1 MKIRL
6 ERDVLA
12 EAVQWAARS
21 LPVRPSVPIL
31 AGLLVRA
38 DADGVTFSSFDYETS
53 AKISVKAEVSDEGQA
68 LVSGRLLADISRSLP
83 ARPVEITA
91 DDTRVELVCGSAR
104 FTLQTLPVADYPALP
119 SMPESTGTVPS
130 DVFAQAV
137 AQVVVAAGRDELLPV
152 FTGVR
157 VEIEGDTISLLATD
171 RYRMALKELTWNPT
185 ATQVSATALVPAKV
199 LNDTARS
206 MTAGE
211 EVTLSLASGATGD
224 GIIGFE
230 GHGAAGERQ
239 TTTRL
244 LDGEFPKVRHI
255 MNTAPTMNVR
265 VSTAEAI
272 AAAKR
277 VALVAERNTS
287 LRMLVGDGVVTL
299 EAATG
304 DQAQGSE
311 AIEATIDQP
320 GGGEPAV
327 TAAGF
332 NPSYL
337 LDALGAFDTPYV
349 NFGFTAPSK
358 PCQLTGL
365 PSLDARAADRL
376 PPRDHAHA
384 PAASWAVA
392 RARSG
397 PELRSSSSLANEKR
411 VRSLVVQT
419 GRLPCRRSRPRN
431 SVASPLGANGSV
443 RLTTIAGNHRR
454 SGACHA
460 AGNGRAGSDGRQHRA
475 ASDAQRTRVRGLRRQ
490 PRVGQAARG

>member
-21 LPVRPSVPIL
+21 LPLRPSVPIL
-31 AGLLVRA
+31 AGLLVQA

-53 AKISVKAEVSDEGQA
+53 AQINVTAAVADEGQA

-83 ARPVEITA
+83 PKPVDITS
-91 DDTRVELVCGSAR
+91 DDTKVELICGSAR
-104 FTLQTLPVADYPALP
+104 FTLQTLPVADYPSLP
-119 SMPESTGTVPS
+119 AMPEATGTVPS
-130 DVFAQAV
+130 AAFAQAV

-157 VEIEGDTISLLATD
+157 VEIDDDTISLLATD
-171 RYRMALKELTWNPT
+171 RYRMALKELTWNPSRP
-185 ATQVSATALVPAKV
+185 QSSATALVPARV
-199 LNDTARS
+199 LSETSRS

-211 EVTLSLASGATGD
+211 EIMLSLSDGGAGD
-224 GIIGFE
+224 GIIGFD
-230 GHGAAGERQ
+230 GRGPAGQRQ

-255 MNTAPTMNVR
+255 MDTAALMNVR
-265 VSTAEAI
+265 MGTTEVI

-287 LRMLVGDGVVTL
+287 LRMLMGDGFVTL

-304 DQAQGSE
+304 DQAQASESIE
-311 AIEATIDQP
+311 AIIDQP
-320 GGGEPAV
+320 GGGDPVV

-349 NFGFTAPSK
+349 NFAFTAPSK

-365 PSLDARAADRL
+365 ATLDGNPLTDYRHVIMLMRL
-376 PPRDHAHA
+376 P
-384 PAASWAVA
+384 S
-392 RARSG
+392 
-397 PELRSSSSLANEKR
+397 
-411 VRSLVVQT
+411 
-419 GRLPCRRSRPRN
+419 
-431 SVASPLGANGSV
+431 
-443 RLTTIAGNHRR
+443 
-454 SGACHA
+454 
-460 AGNGRAGSDGRQHRA
+460 
-475 ASDAQRTRVRGLRRQ
+475 
-490 PRVGQAARG
+490 

>member
-21 LPVRPSVPIL
+21 LPLRPSVPIL
-31 AGLLVRA
+31 AGLLVHA

-53 AKISVKAEVSDEGQA
+53 AQIHVTAAVADEGQA

-83 ARPVEITA
+83 PKPVDITS
-91 DDTRVELVCGSAR
+91 DDTKVELICGSAR
-104 FTLQTLPVADYPALP
+104 FTLQTLPVADYPSLP
-119 SMPESTGTVPS
+119 TMPEATGTVPS
-130 DVFAQAV
+130 AAFAQAV

-157 VEIEGDTISLLATD
+157 VEIDDDTISLLATD
-171 RYRMALKELTWNPT
+171 RYRMALKELTWNPSRP
-185 ATQVSATALVPAKV
+185 QSSATALVPARV
-199 LNDTARS
+199 LSETSRS

-211 EVTLSLASGATGD
+211 EIMLSLSDGGAGD
-224 GIIGFE
+224 GIIGFD
-230 GHGAAGERQ
+230 GRGPAGQRQ

-255 MNTAPTMNVR
+255 MDTAALMNVR
-265 VSTAEAI
+265 VGTAEVI

-287 LRMLVGDGVVTL
+287 LRMLMGDGFVTL

-304 DQAQGSE
+304 DQAQASESIE
-311 AIEATIDQP
+311 AIIDQP
-320 GGGEPAV
+320 GGGDPVV

-349 NFGFTAPSK
+349 NFAFTAPSK

-365 PSLDARAADRL
+365 ATLDGNPLTDYRHVIMLMRL
-376 PPRDHAHA
+376 P
-384 PAASWAVA
+384 S
-392 RARSG
+392 
-397 PELRSSSSLANEKR
+397 
-411 VRSLVVQT
+411 
-419 GRLPCRRSRPRN
+419 
-431 SVASPLGANGSV
+431 
-443 RLTTIAGNHRR
+443 
-454 SGACHA
+454 
-460 AGNGRAGSDGRQHRA
+460 
-475 ASDAQRTRVRGLRRQ
+475 
-490 PRVGQAARG
+490 

>member
-1 MKIRL
+1 VKIRL

-21 LPVRPSVPIL
+21 LPLRPSVPIL
-31 AGLLVRA
+31 AGLLVQA

-53 AKISVKAEVSDEGQA
+53 AQIHVTAAVADEGQA

-83 ARPVEITA
+83 PKPVDITS
-91 DDTRVELVCGSAR
+91 DDTKVELICGSAR
-104 FTLQTLPVADYPALP
+104 FTLQTLPVADYPSLP
-119 SMPESTGTVPS
+119 TMPEATGTVPS
-130 DVFAQAV
+130 AAFAQAV

-157 VEIEGDTISLLATD
+157 VEIDDDTISLLATD
-171 RYRMALKELTWNPT
+171 RYRMALKELTWNPSRP
-185 ATQVSATALVPAKV
+185 QSSATALVPARV
-199 LNDTARS
+199 LSETSRS

-211 EVTLSLASGATGD
+211 EIMLSLSDGGAGD
-224 GIIGFE
+224 GIIGFD
-230 GHGAAGERQ
+230 GRGPAGQRQ

-255 MNTAPTMNVR
+255 MDTAALMNVR
-265 VSTAEAI
+265 MGTTEVI

-287 LRMLVGDGVVTL
+287 LRMLMGDGFVTL

-304 DQAQGSE
+304 DQAQASESIE
-311 AIEATIDQP
+311 AIIDQP
-320 GGGEPAV
+320 GGGDPVV

-349 NFGFTAPSK
+349 NFAFTAPSK

-365 PSLDARAADRL
+365 ATLDGNPLTDYRHVIMLMRL
-376 PPRDHAHA
+376 P
-384 PAASWAVA
+384 S
-392 RARSG
+392 
-397 PELRSSSSLANEKR
+397 
-411 VRSLVVQT
+411 
-419 GRLPCRRSRPRN
+419 
-431 SVASPLGANGSV
+431 
-443 RLTTIAGNHRR
+443 
-454 SGACHA
+454 
-460 AGNGRAGSDGRQHRA
+460 
-475 ASDAQRTRVRGLRRQ
+475 
-490 PRVGQAARG
+490 

>member
-21 LPVRPSVPIL
+21 LPLRPSVPIL

-38 DADGVTFSSFDYETS
+38 ESEGVTFSSFDYETS
-53 AKISVKAEVSDEGQA
+53 AQIHVKAAVADEGQA

-83 ARPVEITA
+83 AKPVDITA
-91 DDTRVELVCGSAR
+91 DDNKMELICGSAR
-104 FTLQTLPVADYPALP
+104 FTLQTLPVADYPSLP
-119 SMPESTGTVPS
+119 AMPEATGTVPS
-130 DVFAQAV
+130 AAFAQAV

-157 VEIEGDTISLLATD
+157 VEIDDDTISLLATD
-171 RYRMALKELTWNPT
+171 RYRMALKELNWNPSRP
-185 ATQVSATALVPAKV
+185 QVSATALVPARV
-199 LNDTARS
+199 LSDTSRS

-211 EVTLSLASGATGD
+211 EVTLSLSDGGVGE
-224 GIIGFE
+224 GIIGFQ
-230 GHGAAGERQ
+230 GHGPAGERQ

-255 MNTAPTMNVR
+255 MDTPALMNVR

-287 LRMLVGDGVVTL
+287 LRMLMSDGFVTL

-304 DQAQGSE
+304 DQAQASE

-320 GGGEPAV
+320 GGGDPAV
-327 TAAGF
+327 IAAGF
-332 NPSYL
+332 NPNYL
-337 LDALGAFDTPYV
+337 LDALGVFDTPYV
-349 NFGFTAPSK
+349 NFAFTAPSK

-365 PSLDARAADRL
+365 ADLDSTPLTDYRHVIMLMRL
-376 PPRDHAHA
+376 P
-384 PAASWAVA
+384 S
-392 RARSG
+392 
-397 PELRSSSSLANEKR
+397 
-411 VRSLVVQT
+411 
-419 GRLPCRRSRPRN
+419 
-431 SVASPLGANGSV
+431 
-443 RLTTIAGNHRR
+443 
-454 SGACHA
+454 
-460 AGNGRAGSDGRQHRA
+460 
-475 ASDAQRTRVRGLRRQ
+475 
-490 PRVGQAARG
+490 

>member
-53 AKISVKAEVSDEGQA
+53 AKITVKGTVSDDGQA
-68 LVSGRLLADISRSLP
+68 LVSGRLLADIARSLP
-83 ARPVEITA
+83 AKPVDITA
-91 DDTRVELVCGSAR
+91 DDVRVELVCGSAR
-104 FTLQTLPVADYPALP
+104 FTLQTLPVSDYPSLP
-119 SMPESTGTVPS
+119 SMPEASGTVPS

-157 VEIEGDTISLLATD
+157 VEIEGETISLLATD
-171 RYRMALKELTWNPT
+171 RYRMALKELTWNPSS
-185 ATQVSATALVPAKV
+185 TQISATALVPARV

-211 EVTLSLASGATGD
+211 EVTLSLASSGAGD

-255 MNTAPTMNVR
+255 MNTAAVMNVR
-265 VSTAEAI
+265 VNTAELV
-272 AAAKR
+272 AAARR

-287 LRMLVGDGVVTL
+287 LRMLVGDQVITL

-304 DQAQGSE
+304 DQAQASE
-311 AIEATIDQP
+311 AIEANVDQP
-320 GGGEPAV
+320 GGGEPV
-327 TAAGF
+327 LTAAGF

-365 PSLDARAADRL
+365 PDPDSDPLTDYRHVIMLMRL
-376 PPRDHAHA
+376 P
-384 PAASWAVA
+384 
-392 RARSG
+392 
-397 PELRSSSSLANEKR
+397 SS
-411 VRSLVVQT
+411 
-419 GRLPCRRSRPRN
+419 
-431 SVASPLGANGSV
+431 
-443 RLTTIAGNHRR
+443 
-454 SGACHA
+454 
-460 AGNGRAGSDGRQHRA
+460 
-475 ASDAQRTRVRGLRRQ
+475 
-490 PRVGQAARG
+490 

>member
-12 EAVQWAARS
+12 EAVHWAARS

-38 DADGVTFSSFDYETS
+38 TADEVTFSSFDYETS
-53 AKISVKAEVSDEGQA
+53 AQISVKAQVADEGQA
-68 LVSGRLLADISRSLP
+68 LISGRLLADISRSLP
-83 ARPVEITA
+83 AKPVDISA
-91 DDTRVELVCGSAR
+91 DDVRMELVCGSAR
-104 FTLQTLPVADYPALP
+104 FTLQTLPVADYPSLP
-119 SMPESTGTVPS
+119 SMPEATGTVPS
-130 DVFAQAV
+130 ESFAQAV

-157 VEIEGDTISLLATD
+157 VEIEGDLISLLATD
-171 RYRMALKELTWNPT
+171 RYRMALKELHWAPGS
-185 ATQVSATALVPAKV
+185 TQISATALVPAKV

-206 MTAGE
+206 MTAGQDIS
-211 EVTLSLASGATGD
+211 LSLASAGSGD

-255 MNTAPTMNVR
+255 MNTAALMNVR
-265 VSTAEAI
+265 VNTAETI

-287 LRMLVGDGVVTL
+287 LRMLIGDGVITL

-304 DQAQGSE
+304 DQAQASE
-311 AIEATIDQP
+311 SIEATVDQP
-320 GGGEPAV
+320 GGGDPVV

-332 NPSYL
+332 NPTYL

-365 PSLDARAADRL
+365 PDLDGEPLTDYRHVIMLMRL
-376 PPRDHAHA
+376 P
-384 PAASWAVA
+384 
-392 RARSG
+392 G
-397 PELRSSSSLANEKR
+397 
-411 VRSLVVQT
+411 
-419 GRLPCRRSRPRN
+419 
-431 SVASPLGANGSV
+431 
-443 RLTTIAGNHRR
+443 
-454 SGACHA
+454 
-460 AGNGRAGSDGRQHRA
+460 
-475 ASDAQRTRVRGLRRQ
+475 
-490 PRVGQAARG
+490 

>member
-21 LPVRPSVPIL
+21 LPLRPSVPIL

-38 DADGVTFSSFDYETS
+38 ESEGVTFSSFDYETS
-53 AKISVKAEVSDEGQA
+53 AQIHVKAAVADEGQA

-83 ARPVEITA
+83 AKPVDITA
-91 DDTRVELVCGSAR
+91 DDNKMELICGSAR
-104 FTLQTLPVADYPALP
+104 FTLQTLPVADYPSLP
-119 SMPESTGTVPS
+119 AMPEATGTVPS
-130 DVFAQAV
+130 AAFAQAV

-157 VEIEGDTISLLATD
+157 VEIDDDTISLLATD
-171 RYRMALKELTWNPT
+171 RYRMALKELNWNPSRP
-185 ATQVSATALVPAKV
+185 QVSATALVPARV
-199 LNDTARS
+199 LSDTSRS

-211 EVTLSLASGATGD
+211 EVTLSLSDGGVGD
-224 GIIGFE
+224 GIIGFQ
-230 GHGAAGERQ
+230 GHGPAGERQ

-255 MNTAPTMNVR
+255 MDTPALMNVR

-287 LRMLVGDGVVTL
+287 LRMLMSDGFVTL

-304 DQAQGSE
+304 DQAQASE

-320 GGGEPAV
+320 GGGDPAV
-327 TAAGF
+327 IAAGF
-332 NPSYL
+332 NPNYL

-349 NFGFTAPSK
+349 NFAFTAPSK

-365 PSLDARAADRL
+365 ADLDSTPLTDYRHVIMLMRL
-376 PPRDHAHA
+376 P
-384 PAASWAVA
+384 S
-392 RARSG
+392 
-397 PELRSSSSLANEKR
+397 
-411 VRSLVVQT
+411 
-419 GRLPCRRSRPRN
+419 
-431 SVASPLGANGSV
+431 
-443 RLTTIAGNHRR
+443 
-454 SGACHA
+454 
-460 AGNGRAGSDGRQHRA
+460 
-475 ASDAQRTRVRGLRRQ
+475 
-490 PRVGQAARG
+490 

>member
-1 MKIRL
+1 VKIRL

-21 LPVRPSVPIL
+21 LPLRPSVPIL
-31 AGLLVRA
+31 AGLLVHA

-53 AKISVKAEVSDEGQA
+53 AQIHVTAAVADEGQA

-83 ARPVEITA
+83 PKPVDITS
-91 DDTRVELVCGSAR
+91 DDTKVELICGSAR
-104 FTLQTLPVADYPALP
+104 FTLQTLPVADYPSLP
-119 SMPESTGTVPS
+119 TMPEATGTVPS
-130 DVFAQAV
+130 AAFAQAV

-157 VEIEGDTISLLATD
+157 VEIDDDTISLLATD
-171 RYRMALKELTWNPT
+171 RYRMALKELTWNPSRP
-185 ATQVSATALVPAKV
+185 QSSATALVPARV
-199 LNDTARS
+199 LSETSRS

-211 EVTLSLASGATGD
+211 EIMLSLSDGGAGD
-224 GIIGFE
+224 GIIGFD
-230 GHGAAGERQ
+230 GRGPAGQRQ

-255 MNTAPTMNVR
+255 MDTAALMNVR
-265 VSTAEAI
+265 VGTTEVI

-287 LRMLVGDGVVTL
+287 LRMLMGDGFVTL

-304 DQAQGSE
+304 DQAQASESIE
-311 AIEATIDQP
+311 AITDQP
-320 GGGEPAV
+320 GGGDPVV

-349 NFGFTAPSK
+349 NFAFTAPSK

-365 PSLDARAADRL
+365 ATLDGNPLTDYRHVIMLMRL
-376 PPRDHAHA
+376 P
-384 PAASWAVA
+384 S
-392 RARSG
+392 
-397 PELRSSSSLANEKR
+397 
-411 VRSLVVQT
+411 
-419 GRLPCRRSRPRN
+419 
-431 SVASPLGANGSV
+431 
-443 RLTTIAGNHRR
+443 
-454 SGACHA
+454 
-460 AGNGRAGSDGRQHRA
+460 
-475 ASDAQRTRVRGLRRQ
+475 
-490 PRVGQAARG
+490 